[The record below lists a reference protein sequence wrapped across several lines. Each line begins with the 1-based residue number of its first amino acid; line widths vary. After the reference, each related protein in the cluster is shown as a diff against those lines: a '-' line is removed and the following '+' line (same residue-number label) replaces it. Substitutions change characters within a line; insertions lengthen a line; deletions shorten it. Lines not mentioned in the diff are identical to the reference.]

1 MHDTPNFM
9 PEYKALSA
17 EDIRRLPKVLLHT
30 TGNLE
35 DVLAKVDGQMVV
47 YIEHIV
53 KPEDLPHAVEI
64 AEKTPL
70 TIAFV
75 IDFGADDAPATL
87 DQDLMRPFVVGA
99 VTDSMVLARELWSRL
114 VPVMLRGSI
123 QEQVELQASMILK
136 PALMFDDFILKE
148 DVLPGPV
155 SSWVR
160 DRCFPIVC
168 DPRADVENGAIESL
182 ADHPIELFDKL
193 GFTTVVAGMDDELIE
208 GLVEHLNVGLDEIF
222 HWTLQTL
229 RRCLLPVPMR
239 QRLEYDVLRPLFD
252 ALEED
257 IDSRSEEPQTE
268 EPQNE
273 DLDFDPNSIDPAL
286 LAELGI
292 DPKVLFDGLE
302 KPSSPSARG

>member
-1 MHDTPNFM
+1 MYDTPNFL
-9 PEYKALSA
+9 PEYKSLTS
-17 EDIRRLPKVLLHT
+17 EDIHRLPKVLLHT
-30 TGNLE
+30 TGDLE
-35 DVLAKVDGQMVV
+35 EVLRKVDGQLVV

-53 KPEDLPHAVEI
+53 TPDALPKAVEI
-64 AEKTPL
+64 AEKTPI
-70 TIAFV
+70 TISFV
-75 IDFGADDAPATL
+75 IDFGDDDAPASL
-87 DQDLMRPFVVGA
+87 EQDLMRPFVVGA
-99 VTDSMVLARELWSRL
+99 VTNSMVLAKELWSRL

-136 PALMFDDFILKE
+136 PAQMFDDFILQD

-168 DPRADVENGAIESL
+168 DPRADVESGDIESL

-193 GFTTVVAGMDDELIE
+193 GFTTVVAGLDDELIE
-208 GLVEHLNVGLDEIF
+208 GLVENLNVGLDEVF
-222 HWTLQTL
+222 YWTLQNL

-239 QRLEYDVLRPLFD
+239 QRLEEDVLRPLFD

-257 IDSRSEEPQTE
+257 FALRNQEVEGEEPQDDSK
-268 EPQNE
+268 PLDPE
-273 DLDFDPNSIDPAL
+273 DIDPAL

-292 DPKVLFDGLE
+292 DPKALFDAQE
-302 KPSSPSARG
+302 QPRT